1 MSEIIFTIAGKPE
14 ALHTDSQKSWMQA
27 LGLAMDLRELGATD
41 DLIED
46 MVNATLILDGGY
58 RILTKEDIRKILQAS
73 M

>member
-1 MSEIIFTIAGKPE
+1 ME
-14 ALHTDSQKSWMQA
+14 SWMQE
-27 LGLAMDLRELGATD
+27 LGLAMHLRELGATD

-58 RILTKEDIRKILQAS
+58 RVLTKEDIRKILQTS